1 MPICASCGQDNPDGF
16 RFCGNCG
23 AELAETSPSRE
34 VRKTVTVL
42 FCDVSGS
49 TAMGERLDPESTRR
63 VMSRYFDA
71 MREAIERHGGTVEK
85 FIGDAVMA
93 VFGVPVVHEDDALR
107 AVRAAADMRAA
118 LAELNEELD
127 RDWGVRIESRIGV
140 NTGEVVAGEGQTLAV
155 GDAVNVA
162 ARLEQGAAPGE
173 TLLGAS
179 THRLVRDAVEAEP
192 ADPLDAKGKS
202 EPVAAFRLIGLV
214 EGAEF
219 IPRRLDSPLVGRENE
234 LAQLQ
239 RAYDHAVSERVA
251 YQFTLLGAAGIGKSR
266 LVRELEDRVDATL
279 LAGRCLPYGEGITY
293 WPLAEIE
300 PLAGEIDFGA
310 NRDEIALQTR
320 RILERMARERPLV
333 LVFDDL
339 QWAEPTFLDL
349 VDHVTDL
356 ARDAP
361 LLLLCVARPELL
373 DHRPGW
379 GGGKLNA
386 TTMLLEALTADE
398 STRLVDNLLLT
409 RVDTE
414 TKERIAAAAE
424 GNPLFVEEMLAM
436 VTDGSDGELAVPP
449 TIQALLAARLDRL
462 APDERTAV
470 ECAAV
475 QGQEFRQAALAS
487 LVPEPLAGRLAEIQ
501 QSLVRK
507 DLVRPAAEDTY
518 RFKHL
523 LLRDA
528 AYEALPKEQR
538 ADLHERFA
546 DWIAENAP
554 GLEEI
559 LGYHLEQA
567 YGYRAELGPVDA
579 AGRDLAR
586 RASAL
591 LASAGRRAEARS
603 DVPATINLLERA
615 VKLLPDGDA
624 EAVAIYPDLGTAVAE
639 SGDLPRA
646 EDLYRRAREL
656 GDPRTALIARQRGIW
671 NDLMRGASMAEAVG
685 PMEETVEEAE
695 RLGDESILAEGLTR
709 LGVIASWLGENDRAL
724 TLLRRAVADA
734 KTSGDP
740 RILADATRWVALV
753 LLWGSTPVGEAL
765 PEVRRLAESTGG
777 AGFAYAELLVVEGT
791 LLALTGDFEGGR
803 ALAAE
808 GRRQLL
814 ELGQKVQYAGI
825 GQPAAILELLA
836 GDAPAAERIM
846 REAREILNA
855 AGERGF
861 LSTVSALLGLALAR
875 QGRYDEADRFA
886 DESRE
891 AGSDDDV
898 VTQTYWRIV
907 KTNVE
912 AAKGDLDEAA
922 RLAAEVV
929 ELTNRTD
936 DTFDGPIAL
945 MDVIDF
951 LDPARRRP
959 VLERA
964 LDETA
969 RKGNVV
975 SAEQIRAKLAALP

>member
-1 MPICASCGQDNPDGF
+1 
-16 RFCGNCG
+16 
-23 AELAETSPSRE
+23 
-34 VRKTVTVL
+34 
-42 FCDVSGS
+42 
-49 TAMGERLDPESTRR
+49 
-63 VMSRYFDA
+63 
-71 MREAIERHGGTVEK
+71 MR
-85 FIGDAVMA
+85 
-93 VFGVPVVHEDDALR
+93 
-107 AVRAAADMRAA
+107 
-118 LAELNEELD
+118 
-127 RDWGVRIESRIGV
+127 WS
-140 NTGEVVAGEGQTLAV
+140 
-155 GDAVNVA
+155 
-162 ARLEQGAAPGE
+162 
-173 TLLGAS
+173 
-179 THRLVRDAVEAEP
+179 
-192 ADPLDAKGKS
+192 
-202 EPVAAFRLIGLV
+202 
-214 EGAEF
+214 
-219 IPRRLDSPLVGRENE
+219 
-234 LAQLQ
+234 
-239 RAYDHAVSERVA
+239 
-251 YQFTLLGAAGIGKSR
+251 
-266 LVRELEDRVDATL
+266 
-279 LAGRCLPYGEGITY
+279 
-293 WPLAEIE
+293 
-300 PLAGEIDFGA
+300 
-310 NRDEIALQTR
+310 
-320 RILERMARERPLV
+320 
-333 LVFDDL
+333 
-339 QWAEPTFLDL
+339 
-349 VDHVTDL
+349 
-356 ARDAP
+356 
-361 LLLLCVARPELL
+361 
-373 DHRPGW
+373 
-379 GGGKLNA
+379 
-386 TTMLLEALTADE
+386 
-398 STRLVDNLLLT
+398 
-409 RVDTE
+409 
-414 TKERIAAAAE
+414 
-424 GNPLFVEEMLAM
+424 
-436 VTDGSDGELAVPP
+436 TDGSDGELAVPP

-462 APDERTAV
+462 APDERADV

-475 QGQEFRQAALAS
+475 QGQEFGQAALAS
-487 LVPEPLAGRLAEIQ
+487 IVPEQLAAGLGQIH

-507 DLVRPAAEDTY
+507 DLVRPAGEDTF

-671 NDLMRGASMAEAVG
+671 NDLMRGGSMAVAVG
-685 PMEETVEEAE
+685 PIEETVEEAE
-695 RLGDESILAEGLTR
+695 RLGDVSILAEGLTR

-846 REAREILNA
+846 REAREILDA

-861 LSTVSALLGLALAR
+861 LSTVSALLGLAVAR

-912 AAKGDLDEAA
+912 AAKGNLDEAA

-951 LDPARRRP
+951 LDPARHRP

>member
-1 MPICASCGQDNPDGF
+1 MPICASCGQDNPEGF
-16 RFCGNCG
+16 RFCGACG
-23 AELAETSPSRE
+23 AELAESPAPRE

-42 FCDVSGS
+42 FCDVTGS

-63 VMSRYFDA
+63 VMTRYFEA

-107 AVRAAADMRAA
+107 AVRAAVDMRGA
-118 LAELNEELD
+118 LTELNDELERD
-127 RDWGVRIESRIGV
+127 RGVRIESRIGV

-173 TLLGAS
+173 TLLGES

-192 ADPLDAKGKS
+192 VEPLDAKGKS
-202 EPVAAFRLIGLV
+202 EPLAAFRLLGLV

-234 LAQLQ
+234 LAQLE

-266 LVRELEDRVDATL
+266 LVRELEDRVDASL
-279 LAGRCLPYGEGITY
+279 LSGRCLPYGEGITY
-293 WPLAEIE
+293 WPLSEIE
-300 PLAGEIDFGA
+300 PLAGEIDYSA

-320 RILERMARERPLV
+320 RILERIAREQPLIV
-333 LVFDDL
+333 VFDDL

-361 LLLLCVARPELL
+361 MLLLCVARPDLL
-373 DHRPGW
+373 DQRAGW
-379 GGGKLNA
+379 GGGKLNS
-386 TTMLLEALTADE
+386 TTMLLEALTPAE
-398 STRLVDNLLLT
+398 SSRLVDNLLLT

-414 TKERIAAAAE
+414 TKQRIAAAAE

-567 YGYRAELGPVDA
+567 YGYRAELGPVDS

-639 SGDLPRA
+639 NGDLPRA

-671 NDLMRGASMAEAVG
+671 NDLMRGATHG
-685 PMEETVEEAE
+685 RGRRPPG
-695 RLGDESILAEGLTR
+695 R
-709 LGVIASWLGENDRAL
+709 DR
-724 TLLRRAVADA
+724 
-734 KTSGDP
+734 G
-740 RILADATRWVALV
+740 
-753 LLWGSTPVGEAL
+753 G
-765 PEVRRLAESTGG
+765 GG
-777 AGFAYAELLVVEGT
+777 AA
-791 LLALTGDFEGGR
+791 
-803 ALAAE
+803 
-808 GRRQLL
+808 
-814 ELGQKVQYAGI
+814 
-825 GQPAAILELLA
+825 
-836 GDAPAAERIM
+836 
-846 REAREILNA
+846 
-855 AGERGF
+855 
-861 LSTVSALLGLALAR
+861 
-875 QGRYDEADRFA
+875 
-886 DESRE
+886 
-891 AGSDDDV
+891 
-898 VTQTYWRIV
+898 W
-907 KTNVE
+907 
-912 AAKGDLDEAA
+912 
-922 RLAAEVV
+922 
-929 ELTNRTD
+929 
-936 DTFDGPIAL
+936 
-945 MDVIDF
+945 
-951 LDPARRRP
+951 
-959 VLERA
+959 
-964 LDETA
+964 
-969 RKGNVV
+969 
-975 SAEQIRAKLAALP
+975 

>member
-1 MPICASCGQDNPDGF
+1 MPAG
-16 RFCGNCG
+16 
-23 AELAETSPSRE
+23 SR
-34 VRKTVTVL
+34 
-42 FCDVSGS
+42 
-49 TAMGERLDPESTRR
+49 
-63 VMSRYFDA
+63 
-71 MREAIERHGGTVEK
+71 
-85 FIGDAVMA
+85 
-93 VFGVPVVHEDDALR
+93 
-107 AVRAAADMRAA
+107 
-118 LAELNEELD
+118 
-127 RDWGVRIESRIGV
+127 
-140 NTGEVVAGEGQTLAV
+140 
-155 GDAVNVA
+155 
-162 ARLEQGAAPGE
+162 
-173 TLLGAS
+173 
-179 THRLVRDAVEAEP
+179 
-192 ADPLDAKGKS
+192 
-202 EPVAAFRLIGLV
+202 
-214 EGAEF
+214 
-219 IPRRLDSPLVGRENE
+219 
-234 LAQLQ
+234 
-239 RAYDHAVSERVA
+239 
-251 YQFTLLGAAGIGKSR
+251 
-266 LVRELEDRVDATL
+266 
-279 LAGRCLPYGEGITY
+279 
-293 WPLAEIE
+293 
-300 PLAGEIDFGA
+300 
-310 NRDEIALQTR
+310 
-320 RILERMARERPLV
+320 
-333 LVFDDL
+333 
-339 QWAEPTFLDL
+339 
-349 VDHVTDL
+349 
-356 ARDAP
+356 
-361 LLLLCVARPELL
+361 
-373 DHRPGW
+373 
-379 GGGKLNA
+379 
-386 TTMLLEALTADE
+386 
-398 STRLVDNLLLT
+398 
-409 RVDTE
+409 
-414 TKERIAAAAE
+414 
-424 GNPLFVEEMLAM
+424 
-436 VTDGSDGELAVPP
+436 
-449 TIQALLAARLDRL
+449 
-462 APDERTAV
+462 
-470 ECAAV
+470 
-475 QGQEFRQAALAS
+475 
-487 LVPEPLAGRLAEIQ
+487 EIQ

-671 NDLMRGASMAEAVG
+671 NDLMRGGSMAVAVG
-685 PMEETVEEAE
+685 PIEETVEEAE
-695 RLGDESILAEGLTR
+695 RLGDVSILAEGLTR

-734 KTSGDP
+734 RTSGDP

-846 REAREILNA
+846 REAREILDA

-861 LSTVSALLGLALAR
+861 LSTVSALLGLAVAR

-912 AAKGDLDEAA
+912 AAKGNLDEAA

-951 LDPARRRP
+951 LDPARHRP

>member
-192 ADPLDAKGKS
+192 AEPLDAKGKS

-409 RVDTE
+409 RVDSE

-507 DLVRPAAEDTY
+507 DLVRPAAEDTF

-528 AYEALPKEQR
+528 AYEALPE
-538 ADLHERFA
+538 
-546 DWIAENAP
+546 
-554 GLEEI
+554 G
-559 LGYHLEQA
+559 
-567 YGYRAELGPVDA
+567 A
-579 AGRDLAR
+579 AGGAAR
-586 RASAL
+586 AL
-591 LASAGRRAEARS
+591 RGLDRR
-603 DVPATINLLERA
+603 ER
-615 VKLLPDGDA
+615 
-624 EAVAIYPDLGTAVAE
+624 
-639 SGDLPRA
+639 PRA
-646 EDLYRRAREL
+646 RGDPRLPPRAGLRLPRRAR
-656 GDPRTALIARQRGIW
+656 
-671 NDLMRGASMAEAVG
+671 
-685 PMEETVEEAE
+685 
-695 RLGDESILAEGLTR
+695 
-709 LGVIASWLGENDRAL
+709 
-724 TLLRRAVADA
+724 
-734 KTSGDP
+734 
-740 RILADATRWVALV
+740 
-753 LLWGSTPVGEAL
+753 
-765 PEVRRLAESTGG
+765 
-777 AGFAYAELLVVEGT
+777 
-791 LLALTGDFEGGR
+791 
-803 ALAAE
+803 
-808 GRRQLL
+808 
-814 ELGQKVQYAGI
+814 
-825 GQPAAILELLA
+825 
-836 GDAPAAERIM
+836 
-846 REAREILNA
+846 
-855 AGERGF
+855 
-861 LSTVSALLGLALAR
+861 
-875 QGRYDEADRFA
+875 
-886 DESRE
+886 
-891 AGSDDDV
+891 
-898 VTQTYWRIV
+898 
-907 KTNVE
+907 
-912 AAKGDLDEAA
+912 
-922 RLAAEVV
+922 
-929 ELTNRTD
+929 
-936 DTFDGPIAL
+936 
-945 MDVIDF
+945 
-951 LDPARRRP
+951 ARRRRGP
-959 VLERA
+959 
-964 LDETA
+964 ETWRGGLRPCSPPPAGA
-969 RKGNVV
+969 RRPARMSRPRSTSS
-975 SAEQIRAKLAALP
+975 SAP

>member
-23 AELAETSPSRE
+23 AELAEISPSRE

-118 LAELNEELD
+118 LAELNQELD

-155 GDAVNVA
+155 GDSVNVA

-202 EPVAAFRLIGLV
+202 EPVAAFRLIELV

-219 IPRRLDSPLVGRENE
+219 IPRRLDSPMVGRENE

-293 WPLAEIE
+293 WPLAEIQ
-300 PLAGEIDFGA
+300 PLADEIDFGA

-320 RILERMARERPLV
+320 RILERMARDRPLV
-333 LVFDDL
+333 IVFDDL

-373 DHRPGW
+373 DHRRGW

-398 STRLVDNLLLT
+398 STRLVDNLRLT

-449 TIQALLAARLDRL
+449 TIQALLASRLDRL
-462 APDERTAV
+462 TPDERTAV

-546 DWIAENAP
+546 NWIAENAP
-554 GLEEI
+554 GLED
-559 LGYHLEQA
+559 LLEHA
-567 YGYRAELGPVDA
+567 YGYRAELGPRRRGPRPGTQGVDPA
-579 AGRDLAR
+579 RLRRQARGGSLGRPRHDQPPRAR
-586 RASAL
+586 REAPS
-591 LASAGRRAEARS
+591 RRR
-603 DVPATINLLERA
+603 RR
-615 VKLLPDGDA
+615 GCR
-624 EAVAIYPDLGTAVAE
+624 
-639 SGDLPRA
+639 DLPRPRNGI
-646 EDLYRRAREL
+646 RRERRPPPRGGSLPARTQARRPAHRAGRSPARNLERPDARREHGRGPRPPG
-656 GDPRTALIARQRGIW
+656 GDR
-671 NDLMRGASMAEAVG
+671 
-685 PMEETVEEAE
+685 
-695 RLGDESILAEGLTR
+695 EG
-709 LGVIASWLGENDRAL
+709 
-724 TLLRRAVADA
+724 
-734 KTSGDP
+734 
-740 RILADATRWVALV
+740 
-753 LLWGSTPVGEAL
+753 
-765 PEVRRLAESTGG
+765 GG
-777 AGFAYAELLVVEGT
+777 A
-791 LLALTGDFEGGR
+791 
-803 ALAAE
+803 
-808 GRRQLL
+808 
-814 ELGQKVQYAGI
+814 
-825 GQPAAILELLA
+825 
-836 GDAPAAERIM
+836 
-846 REAREILNA
+846 AR
-855 AGERGF
+855 
-861 LSTVSALLGLALAR
+861 
-875 QGRYDEADRFA
+875 
-886 DESRE
+886 
-891 AGSDDDV
+891 
-898 VTQTYWRIV
+898 
-907 KTNVE
+907 
-912 AAKGDLDEAA
+912 
-922 RLAAEVV
+922 
-929 ELTNRTD
+929 
-936 DTFDGPIAL
+936 
-945 MDVIDF
+945 
-951 LDPARRRP
+951 
-959 VLERA
+959 
-964 LDETA
+964 
-969 RKGNVV
+969 
-975 SAEQIRAKLAALP
+975 